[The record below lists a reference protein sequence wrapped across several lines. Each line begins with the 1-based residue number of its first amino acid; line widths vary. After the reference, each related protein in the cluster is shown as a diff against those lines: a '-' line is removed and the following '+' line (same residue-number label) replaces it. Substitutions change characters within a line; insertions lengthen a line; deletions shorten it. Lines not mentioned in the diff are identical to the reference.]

1 MHRDD
6 PLVAF
11 CAAFNKLDKN
21 CTELL
26 YELYTRD
33 VTFIDPF
40 HRIEGVEAL
49 EAHFLKLY
57 DNVTECRFVFHD
69 SVRVEQQ
76 AYVTWTMQL
85 RHPRL
90 AGGNSVAV
98 EGCSQLTFSTRH
110 PGRVSRHRD
119 YFDAGA
125 MLYEQLPVLGGMVRW
140 LKRRMAN

>member
-1 MHRDD
+1 MHQDD
-6 PLVAF
+6 TLATF
-11 CAAFNKLDKN
+11 CAAFNKLDKS

-40 HRIEGVEAL
+40 HRIEGLKAL

-57 DNVTECRFVFHD
+57 ENVTECHFAFHD
-69 SVRVEQQ
+69 SLRVEQR

-90 AGGNSVAV
+90 AGGNLIAV
-98 EGCSQLTFSTRH
+98 EGCSQLTFS
-110 PGRVSRHRD
+110 PAEPQRVCLHRD

-125 MLYEQLPVLGGMVRW
+125 MLYEQLPAIGGMVRW
-140 LKRRMAN
+140 LKRRVAS